1 MRSIFG
7 AYTNRME
14 HIYSI
19 DTNTS
24 ENLQSAESK
33 IRDADMAKEMVNF
46 TLEDILSQAAQ
57 SMLAQA
63 NRMRDGILQLL
74 Q

>member
-1 MRSIFG
+1 MTGVQTCALPI
-7 AYTNRME
+7 
-14 HIYSI
+14 SI